1 MNNKYQAPL
10 LPGEFY
16 HLFNRANTQGEKL
29 FPQERHYRYFLQKWA
44 EYLGD
49 SMEVLAYCLIPNH
62 FHFLVRIQRDNTP
75 SRGVIPSATWDNTP
89 SRGVIPSAAWDNT
102 PSRGVIPSAT
112 WDNTPARGVIPD
124 TGKTPRDNTPSRGV
138 IPSIPESFRRLFI
151 TYTQAINKQE
161 QRRGSLFQEHPKRL
175 KVESDSHLLGLI
187 RYIHNNPV
195 HHGLVSNLENWH
207 YSSYHAILTPASTRV
222 SREYVLDLFGG
233 KGAFVAFH
241 QQMTEVKEIAYCIVE
256 E

>member
-29 FPQERHYRYFLQKWA
+29 FPQERNYRYFLQKWA

-49 SMEVLAYCLIPNH
+49 SMDVLAYCLIPNH
-62 FHFLVRIQRDNTP
+62 FHFLVRMKDDNQRDNTPAGGVIPSAARDNTP
-75 SRGVIPSATWDNTP
+75 SRGVIP
-89 SRGVIPSAAWDNT
+89 
-102 PSRGVIPSAT
+102 
-112 WDNTPARGVIPD
+112 
-124 TGKTPRDNTPSRGV
+124 
-138 IPSIPESFRRLFI
+138 IPESFRRLFI

-175 KVESDSHLLGLI
+175 KIESDSHLLGLI

-195 HHGLVSNLENWH
+195 HHGLVSNLEHWH
-207 YSSYHAILTPASTRV
+207 YSSYHAILTQTPTRV

-233 KGAFVAFH
+233 KTAFVAFH
-241 QQMTEVKEIAYCIVE
+241 QQITEVKEIAYCIVE

>member
-29 FPQERHYRYFLQKWA
+29 FPQERNYRYFLQKWA

-62 FHFLVRIQRDNTP
+62 FHFLIRVKGDNQRDNTP
-75 SRGVIPSATWDNTP
+75 Q
-89 SRGVIPSAAWDNT
+89 
-102 PSRGVIPSAT
+102 
-112 WDNTPARGVIPD
+112 
-124 TGKTPRDNTPSRGV
+124 RGV
-138 IPSIPESFRRLFI
+138 IPSIPESFRRFFI

-175 KVESDSHLLGLI
+175 RVESDSHLLGLI

-195 HHGLVSNLENWH
+195 HHGLVSSLENWR
-207 YSSYHAILTPASTRV
+207 YSSYHAILSQTQSRV
-222 SREYVLDLFGG
+222 SREYVLELFGG
-233 KGAFVAFH
+233 RSAFIAFH
-241 QQMTEVKEIAYCIVE
+241 QQITEAKEIAYCIVE

>member
-29 FPQERHYRYFLQKWA
+29 FPQERNYRYFLQKWA

-62 FHFLVRIQRDNTP
+62 FHFLVRVKGDNQRDNTP
-75 SRGVIPSATWDNTP
+75 LRGVIPGDNQ
-89 SRGVIPSAAWDNT
+89 R
-102 PSRGVIPSAT
+102 
-112 WDNTPARGVIPD
+112 DNTPARGVIPD
-124 TGKTPRDNTPSRGV
+124 SAEIPRDNTPQRGV
-138 IPSIPESFRRLFI
+138 IPSIPEYFRRLFI

-175 KVESDSHLLGLI
+175 KVESDSHLLALI

-207 YSSYHAILTPASTRV
+207 YSSYRAILTPASTRV
-222 SREYVLDLFGG
+222 SRKYVLDLFGN
-233 KGAFVAFH
+233 KAAFVAFH